1 MQISMNWNVVS
12 FDWNHIRAFLATVE
26 TGSLSAAARALGQ
39 TQPTLSR
46 QISALEDALDLT
58 LFERGTRS
66 LVLTSSGQTLVSHVE
81 DMAEA
86 ATRISRVAAG
96 QSEAIEGV
104 VRITSS
110 DAMAAYELPR
120 IALDLRKTY
129 PGIRIELAPSSE
141 IASLTR
147 READIAIRHVEP
159 DQPELIAKR
168 LPDIEVSLFAA
179 PEYLAKLKPIRSPAD
194 LSKAAFIG
202 FEEPARLIPQMAMI
216 GIELTEDNFGVTATT
231 GTAMFE
237 LAREGAGLALLPRLV
252 AEKRLGLEAALPDLP
267 PFPVPLWL
275 VTHREIRTS
284 KRIRLTFDH
293 LAAELSEGL
302 R

>member
-1 MQISMNWNVVS
+1 MNWGAIS

-46 QISALEDALDLT
+46 QISALEEALDVT
-58 LFERGTRS
+58 LFERGTR
-66 LVLTSSGQTLVSHVE
+66 LMLLTSSGEQLLDHVT
-81 DMAEA
+81 DMADA

-120 IALDLRKTY
+120 IVLELRRKH
-129 PGIRIELAPSSE
+129 PGIRVELAPSSE
-141 IASLTR
+141 MASLTR
-147 READIAIRHVEP
+147 READIAIRHVQPE
-159 DQPELIAKR
+159 QPELIAKR
-168 LPDIEVSLFAA
+168 LPDIAVSLFATQ
-179 PEYLAKLKPIRSPAD
+179 EYLDELSPIESPTD
-194 LSKAAFIG
+194 LSRASFIG
-202 FEEPARLIPQMAMI
+202 FEQPERLIPQMAMI
-216 GIELTEDNFGVTATT
+216 GIDLTDENFGITATT

-237 LAREGAGLALLPRLV
+237 LAREGAGIALLPRVV
-252 AEKRLGLEAALPDLP
+252 AEGRLGLKAVLPQLP
-267 PFPVPLWL
+267 PFPIPLWL

-293 LAAELSEGL
+293 LAKALSDAGNL
-302 R
+302 N

>member
-1 MQISMNWNVVS
+1 MNWSAIS

-26 TGSLSAAARALGQ
+26 TGSLSGAARALGQ

-46 QISALEDALDLT
+46 QISALEEALDLT
-58 LFERGTRS
+58 LFERGTRA
-66 LVLTSSGQTLVSHVE
+66 LVLTAAGETLVAHVE
-81 DMAEA
+81 DMADA
-86 ATRISRVAAG
+86 AARISRVAAG
-96 QSEAIEGV
+96 QSEAVEGV

-120 IALDLRKTY
+120 IALELRKTH

-141 IASLTR
+141 VTSLTR
-147 READIAIRHVEP
+147 RDADIAIRHVKPHQP
-159 DQPELIAKR
+159 DLIAKR
-168 LPDIEVSLFAA
+168 LPDIEVSLFAK
-179 PEYLAKLKPIRSPAD
+179 PDYLASLQPIRSPAD

-216 GIELTEDNFGVTATT
+216 GIELTPENFGVTATT

-237 LAREGAGLALLPRLV
+237 LAREGAGIAMLPRDV
-252 AEKRLGLEAALPDLP
+252 AQDRLGLEPALPDMP
-267 PFPVPLWL
+267 AFPVPLWL

-284 KRIRLTFDH
+284 KRIRLTFDY
-293 LAAELSEGL
+293 LASELSKGL